1 MIRAFRDSDLFAV
14 MQLWL
19 ETNVQAHSFIHPCYW
34 SGHYDPVKTALPQ
47 AETYI
52 FESEATRRVVGFI
65 GLTENYINGCFVK
78 DSEQCKGIGKQ
89 LLDRLA
95 RALSFALLVV
105 LLELLPRF
113 ASRLLG
119 QDQLARGGRADGLLP
134 DGLPRPTVPKRA

>member
-52 FESEATRRVVGFI
+52 FESETTRRVVGFI

-78 DSEQCKGIGKQ
+78 DSEQSKGIGKQ
-89 LLDRLA
+89 LLDRAKEGRSTLSLHVYHKNT
-95 RALSFALLVV
+95 RAIRFYEREGFTVQGERTDGGTNEK
-105 LLELLPRF
+105 ELLMVWNR
-113 ASRLLG
+113 
-119 QDQLARGGRADGLLP
+119 
-134 DGLPRPTVPKRA
+134 